1 VKYIAVGRVGARAV
15 DLPARSF
22 DLDLARP
29 GVAAPLSR
37 TSDND
42 IDTEM

>member
-1 VKYIAVGRVGARAV
+1 MKYIAVGRAGARAV

-22 DLDLARP
+22 DLDLARL
-29 GVAAPLSR
+29 GVAAPLS
-37 TSDND
+37 SANNND